1 MSSTQSLPAAVEA
14 LEDKARE
21 QKQAENTQYH
31 VSVAQHNIREVNS
44 ELDDLITSLRDLRY
58 YKTVFEEAF
67 DGSAPMLVSS
77 ATQSAEKAIESTQ
90 EQLLED
96 VQSSLADDGE
106 TELGSDTDNGNLEVE
121 LTPKV
126 SKQISQI
133 QSATQ
138 MVDNVT
144 EQIESQ
150 LESKQNAWSTKV
162 SAAEELQKI
171 LGGQDGDFATTLNHM
186 HTLLT
191 RKLMDSSGSAS
202 NFVSQWTNA
211 VSNWEQHQSLQSFDD
226 FQEKHDLSDSTVE
239 DVKTLSQSGELTL
252 ADVSLENIKEMKR
265 VDELESAIELSL

>member
-1 MSSTQSLPAAVEA
+1 MSSTQSLPTVVEA
-14 LEDKARE
+14 LKDKARKK
-21 QKQAENTQYH
+21 KQAKNTKYH

-106 TELGSDTDNGNLEVE
+106 IELGSDTDDDNLEVE

-133 QSATQ
+133 RSAKQ

-144 EQIESQ
+144 EQIEGQ
-150 LESKQNAWSTKV
+150 LESKQKAWSTKV

-252 ADVSLENIKEMKR
+252 ADVSLETIKEMKR

>member
-150 LESKQNAWSTKV
+150 LESKQKAWSTKV

-265 VDELESAIELSL
+265 VDELESAIDLSL

>member
-1 MSSTQSLPAAVEA
+1 M
-14 LEDKARE
+14 
-21 QKQAENTQYH
+21 
-31 VSVAQHNIREVNS
+31 
-44 ELDDLITSLRDLRY
+44 
-58 YKTVFEEAF
+58 FEEAF

-133 QSATQ
+133 RSAKQ

-144 EQIESQ
+144 EQIEGQ
-150 LESKQNAWSTKV
+150 LESKQKAWSTKV

-252 ADVSLENIKEMKR
+252 ADVSLETIKEMKR

>member
-1 MSSTQSLPAAVEA
+1 MSRTQSLPTVVEA

-67 DGSAPMLVSS
+67 DGSTPTLVSS

-96 VQSSLADDGE
+96 VQSGLAGDGE
-106 TELGSDTDNGNLEVE
+106 TELGSDNGRGNLEVE
-121 LTPKV
+121 LTSKV

-144 EQIESQ
+144 EQIEGQ
-150 LESKQNAWSTKV
+150 IESKKKAWSKKV

-226 FQEKHDLSDSTVE
+226 FQEKHELSDSTVE

-252 ADVSLENIKEMKR
+252 ADVSLETIKEMKR

>member
-1 MSSTQSLPAAVEA
+1 MSNTQSLPTVVEA
-14 LEDKARE
+14 LEDKARKK
-21 QKQAENTQYH
+21 KQAENTQYH
-31 VSVAQHNIREVNS
+31 VSVAQHNIREINN

-96 VQSSLADDGE
+96 VQSSLGDDGE
-106 TELGSDTDNGNLEVE
+106 TELGSDTDHDNLKVQ

-144 EQIESQ
+144 EQIEGQ
-150 LESKQNAWSTKV
+150 LESKQKAWSTKV

-171 LGGQDGDFATTLNHM
+171 LGGQDGDFVTTLNHM

-226 FQEKHDLSDSTVE
+226 FQEKHNLSDSTVE

-252 ADVSLENIKEMKR
+252 ADVSLETIKEMKR

>member
-252 ADVSLENIKEMKR
+252 ADVSHATIEEMKR

>member
-211 VSNWEQHQSLQSFDD
+211 VSKWEQHQSLQSFDD

-265 VDELESAIELSL
+265 VDELESAIDLSL

>member
-133 QSATQ
+133 QSAKQ

-144 EQIESQ
+144 EQIEGQ
-150 LESKQNAWSTKV
+150 LESKQKAWSTKV

-265 VDELESAIELSL
+265 VDELESAIDLSL

>member
-1 MSSTQSLPAAVEA
+1 MSRTQSLPTVVEA

-31 VSVAQHNIREVNS
+31 VSVARHNIREVNS

-67 DGSAPMLVSS
+67 DGSAPMLVSN

-96 VQSSLADDGE
+96 VQSSLAEDGE
-106 TELGSDTDNGNLEVE
+106 TEPGSDTDNDNLEVE

-133 QSATQ
+133 QSAKQ

-144 EQIESQ
+144 EQIEGQ
-150 LESKQNAWSTKV
+150 LESKQKAWSTKV

-202 NFVSQWTNA
+202 NFVSQWTTA

-252 ADVSLENIKEMKR
+252 ADVSLETIKEMKR
-265 VDELESAIELSL
+265 VDELQSAIELSL